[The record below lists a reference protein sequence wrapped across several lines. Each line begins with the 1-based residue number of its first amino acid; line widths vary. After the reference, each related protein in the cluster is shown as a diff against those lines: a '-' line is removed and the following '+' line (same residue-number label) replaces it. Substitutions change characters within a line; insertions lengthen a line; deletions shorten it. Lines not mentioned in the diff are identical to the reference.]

1 MKTQR
6 IAFDSVEWRAETRE
20 SDSAMVLTGYAAVF
34 DKPTM
39 IGNYFR
45 EVIRPGAFTNA
56 IQNDDVRALWN
67 HDSNIVLGRTKS
79 GTLQMTQDETGLRV
93 SITLPDSNEGRDKYA
108 SVARGDVD
116 GMSFGFRVPAG
127 GERWSFDADGIE
139 LRELTT
145 LSVFDVSPVAY
156 PAYQETEIEARSVL
170 DAARANGLIKE
181 AEVFGTPLITA
192 IRRQELL
199 EIGV

>member
-6 IAFDSVEWRAETRE
+6 IAFNSVEWRAETRE
-20 SDSAMVLTGYAAVF
+20 ADSAMVLTGYAAVF

-45 EVIRPGAFTNA
+45 EVVRPGAFTNA

-139 LRELTT
+139 LRELTN

-181 AEVFGTPLITA
+181 AEVFGTPLSTA

>member
-20 SDSAMVLTGYAAVF
+20 ADSAMVLTGYAAVF

-139 LRELTT
+139 LRELIN

-156 PAYQETEIEARSVL
+156 PSYQETEIEARSVL

-181 AEVFGTPLITA
+181 AEVFGTPLSTA

>member
-45 EVIRPGAFTNA
+45 EVVRPGAFTNA
-56 IQNDDVRALWN
+56 IQNDDVLALWN
-67 HDSNIVLGRTKS
+67 HDSNIVLGSTKS
-79 GTLQMTQDETGLRV
+79 GTLRMFQDDKGLRV
-93 SITLPDSNEGRDKYA
+93 EIFPPDSNEGRDKYT
-108 SVARGDVD
+108 SIARGDVNS
-116 GMSFGFRVPAG
+116 MSFGFRVPAG

-139 LRELTT
+139 LRELIN

-181 AEVFGTPLITA
+181 AEVFGTPLSTA
-192 IRRQELL
+192 IRRQELI

>member
-20 SDSAMVLTGYAAVF
+20 ADSAMVLTGYAAVF

-156 PAYQETEIEARSVL
+156 PVYQETEIEARSVL

-181 AEVFGTPLITA
+181 AEVFGTPLSTA

>member
-20 SDSAMVLTGYAAVF
+20 ADSAMVLTGYAAVF
-34 DKPTM
+34 DKPAM

-93 SITLPDSNEGRDKYA
+93 SITLPDSNEGRDKFA

-139 LRELTT
+139 LRELTN

-181 AEVFGTPLITA
+181 AEVFGTPLSTA
-192 IRRQELL
+192 IRRQELI

>member
-20 SDSAMVLTGYAAVF
+20 ADSAMVLTGYAAVF

-181 AEVFGTPLITA
+181 AEVFGTPLSTA